1 MEQISLLVALGA
13 GLLSFFSPC
22 IFPIL
27 PAYISHLTG
36 GTIQNQKLH
45 VDRPLSIQRSLK
57 GLVIVPSD
65 QRSPLQGDRQQ
76 LL

>member
-1 MEQISLLVALGA
+1 MEQISLIVALGA

-36 GTIQNQKLH
+36 GTIQNQKLY
-45 VDRPLSIQRSLK
+45 VDRPLLIQRSIAFVT
-57 GLVIVPSD
+57 GFSLVFMLICCYLC
-65 QRSPLQGDRQQ
+65 RL
-76 LL
+76 